1 MRHRGWGS
9 AGEGTAASPQTQQP
23 PGDSRF
29 ASPAASALCC
39 TLKANSSFKKCGEQE
54 YPAVAVLGRVIYSVA
69 EQRRR
74 GIPAL
79 PGEAS
84 ASPRNKQEMLQ
95 HWSGRNRAPGQGCSS
110 RIALKQP
117 KEPAL
122 CIKEYAGNFTS
133 ALLVQ
138 VHLRVGDK

>member
-1 MRHRGWGS
+1 MLGKALQPHLKLS
-9 AGEGTAASPQTQQP
+9 NLPGTRDLPPLQHLLFAAP
-23 PGDSRF
+23 
-29 ASPAASALCC
+29 
-39 TLKANSSFKKCGEQE
+39 LKANSSFKKCGEQE

-95 HWSGRNRAPGQGCSS
+95 HWNGRNRAPGQGCSS